1 MARSLVLLKPDAVK
15 RNLIGEI
22 LKRFEDKDLKI
33 IGMQMLMAEKA
44 MLIKHY
50 NLDNYN
56 YVLTLGH
63 ADITGLGVQEKK
75 DLYDKNLKILQAVQD
90 YVASG
95 PIVKLVLEGG
105 DDAVAEIRQI
115 VGKTDPSKADKGTI
129 RGDFGEDSFADADK
143 DGRSV
148 YNLVHASGNDEE
160 AALEINLWF
169 PELVEK
175 KA

>member
-22 LKRFEDKDLKI
+22 IKRFEDKNLK
-33 IGMQMLMAEKA
+33 
-44 MLIKHY
+44 LIALEMMTADKPILVKHY
-50 NLDNYN
+50 NLDNYD

-63 ADITGLGVQEKK
+63 VDPTGMGVQEKK
-75 DLYDKNLKILQAVQD
+75 DRYDKNLKILEAVQD

-95 PIVKLVLEGG
+95 PIVKMVLEGG
-105 DDAVAEIRQI
+105 DDAVALVRQI
-115 VGKTDPSKADKGTI
+115 VGKTDPSQADKGTI
-129 RGDFGEDSFADADK
+129 RGDFGEDSFAAADK
-143 DGRSV
+143 EGRSV

-169 PELVEK
+169 PGL
-175 KA
+175 A